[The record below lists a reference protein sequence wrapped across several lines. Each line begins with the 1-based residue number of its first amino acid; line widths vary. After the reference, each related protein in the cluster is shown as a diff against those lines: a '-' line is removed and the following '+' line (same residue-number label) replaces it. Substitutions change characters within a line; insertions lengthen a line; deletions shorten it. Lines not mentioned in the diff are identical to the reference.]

1 MCKLA
6 RRRKD
11 VIKIE
16 LFEKEN
22 KYENCVLEM
31 EDRGI
36 IQIVCENVDKK
47 KDFIELVTGTRVEKG
62 LCVLGDVD
70 TKHHLKEY
78 KKKVDLVDIEKVNS
92 TLNVKSYLVFY
103 TMVTGVYHN
112 QTIEEMTQLFQRID
126 MEKILDKTLND
137 LSRLEKIKV
146 RCLAAYLKQ
155 ITCLIGKD
163 LLEDLEPEQKQNVIS
178 FLEEYFRKK
187 HCLCLLVEKHQ
198 IQAEEN
204 VDAVFK
210 I

>member
-1 MCKLA
+1 MTVSSV
-6 RRRKD
+6 RKD
-11 VIKIE
+11 AVIKIE
-16 LFEKEN
+16 LFGKEN
-22 KYENCVLEM
+22 KYENCVLEI
-31 EDRGI
+31 EDNGI
-36 IQIVCENVDKK
+36 IQIVCENADKK

-78 KKKVDLVDIEKVNS
+78 KKKVDLIDIEKVDS
-92 TLNVKSYLVFY
+92 TLNVKNYLVFY

-155 ITCLIGKD
+155 INCSLIK
-163 LLEDLEPEQKQNVIS
+163 KQT
-178 FLEEYFRKK
+178 
-187 HCLCLLVEKHQ
+187 
-198 IQAEEN
+198 A
-204 VDAVFK
+204 
-210 I
+210 